1 MSYFLPYLYMYPDVC
16 GCVKGEQ
23 GIEME
28 LCMKTMPSLA
38 TGYTQNI
45 DGEYTSLIQNN
56 LVLPTDQ
63 TY

>member
-1 MSYFLPYLYMYPDVC
+1 MSYFLAYLYMYLDVC
-16 GCVKGEQ
+16 KGGTRDWNGAVYEDDA
-23 GIEME
+23 
-28 LCMKTMPSLA
+28 L

-45 DGEYTSLIQNN
+45 DGKYTSLIQNN

>member
-1 MSYFLPYLYMYPDVC
+1 MSYFLAYLYMYLDVC
-16 GCVKGEQ
+16 EGGTRDWNGAVYEDD
-23 GIEME
+23 
-28 LCMKTMPSLA
+28 A
-38 TGYTQNI
+38 FTGYTQNI

>member
-1 MSYFLPYLYMYPDVC
+1 MSYFLAYLYMYLDVC
-16 GCVKGEQ
+16 EGGTRDWNGAVHEDDA
-23 GIEME
+23 
-28 LCMKTMPSLA
+28 L

-45 DGEYTSLIQNN
+45 DGEHTSLIQNN

>member
-1 MSYFLPYLYMYPDVC
+1 MSYFLAYLYMWVC
-16 GCVKGEQ
+16 EGGTGDWNGAVYEDDA
-23 GIEME
+23 
-28 LCMKTMPSLA
+28 L

>member
-1 MSYFLPYLYMYPDVC
+1 MSYFLAYLYMYLDVC
-16 GCVKGEQ
+16 EGGTRDIWNGAVYEDDA
-23 GIEME
+23 
-28 LCMKTMPSLA
+28 L

-45 DGEYTSLIQNN
+45 DGKYTSLIQNN